1 MLFIAWCNGRIDI
14 KSHIVKTQEIILI
27 NLKNTIVQSVVMS
40 YSHILMVM
48 LGEEVGKRCGLGE
61 WGHYFLLTK
70 FFKIHNMFKIF
81 YMMALGSYV
90 TFSPNLSKYYRRK
103 GSNFFLTDLSEIS
116 FPFFEG
122 GGGGCKICQLRM
134 MKTLTNQNWSR
145 GKLA

>member
-1 MLFIAWCNGRIDI
+1 MLFIAWYNGRIDI

-27 NLKNTIVQSVVMS
+27 NLKNTIVQSVVMA

-48 LGEEVGKRCGLGE
+48 LGEEVGRRCGLGE
-61 WGHYFLLTK
+61 WGHYFLLIK

-90 TFSPNLSKYYRRK
+90 TFSPNLSKYYGRK
-103 GSNFFLTDLSEIS
+103 GNNFFLTDRSEIS

-122 GGGGCKICQLRM
+122 GG
-134 MKTLTNQNWSR
+134 
-145 GKLA
+145 

>member
-70 FFKIHNMFKIF
+70 FFKIQ
-81 YMMALGSYV
+81 YV
-90 TFSPNLSKYYRRK
+90 QNILH
-103 GSNFFLTDLSEIS
+103 
-116 FPFFEG
+116 G
-122 GGGGCKICQLRM
+122 GIR
-134 MKTLTNQNWSR
+134 
-145 GKLA
+145 